1 MKVHSALQVTALASG
16 INFVV
21 SFAATVAIARLL
33 SPGEIGIHSIAI
45 SLIAF
50 THILR
55 EFGVV
60 QYFLQLKV
68 LDRDHLRAG
77 FTAMLMISWTIAVAL
92 LVLATPVGQ
101 FYGHD
106 GVGEVFRVLAVSFLV
121 LPFGSYILSQLRR
134 ELRFDLLAGVQI
146 ATTSFSACVSVLF
159 AWHGYSYLS
168 MALGTVLGNV
178 FTVVLLSSLRP
189 RIALLLPSTR
199 HLGEV
204 FRFGGFASSA
214 SLANQA
220 GHSAPDLVFGKTLS
234 SEAVAHFSRASSLL
248 NMLATKVDE
257 IVIQVFTPTFAD
269 RLRAGVES
277 AEALARAVRLHSGV
291 AMPLLATLAAVGEP
305 LTVAV
310 FGPQWHLAA
319 SLAPWILGYAIVS
332 APVTLAPHALV
343 AGGHVRA
350 ALSASLTVNAVL
362 VAVLLLSVWLD
373 LAEVVIYLVLVRL
386 VMLVAWARRLETA
399 YGFGLRRLLAAVA
412 PSLGLLAATGGAAV
426 LTRLGLRHLYPS
438 ASDLMTV
445 SLVCFAALLAYLG
458 ALRAMD
464 HPLRTEL
471 SRVLP
476 VLRLLLGR

>member
-1 MKVHSALQVTALASG
+1 MKVHSALRATALASG

-33 SPGEIGIHSIAI
+33 SPGEIGIHSIAV

-55 EFGVV
+55 EFGVG

-77 FTAMLMISWTIAVAL
+77 FTAMLMTSWTIAVAL
-92 LVLATPVGQ
+92 VVLATPVGR

-121 LPFGSYILSQLRR
+121 LPLGSHILSQLKRD
-134 ELRFDLLAGVQI
+134 LRFDLLASIQM
-146 ATTSFSACVSVLF
+146 ASTLLAASASVLF
-159 AWHGYSYLS
+159 AWWGYSYLS
-168 MALGTVLGNV
+168 MALGTLVGNI
-178 FTVVLLSSLRP
+178 FTVLLLYAMRP
-189 RIALLLPSTR
+189 RIALLLPTAR

-248 NMLATKVDE
+248 NMLAAKVDE

-269 RLRAGVES
+269 RLRAGAES
-277 AEALARAVRLHSGV
+277 ADALARAVRLHSGV

-305 LTVAV
+305 LTLAV

-319 SLAPWILGYAIVS
+319 SLTPWVLGYAIVS

-362 VAVLLLSVWLD
+362 AAVLLLSVWLD

-386 VMLVAWARRLETA
+386 VMLVAWARRMETA

-412 PSLGLLAATGGAAV
+412 PSLGLLAATSGAAM
-426 LTRLGLRHLYPS
+426 LTRLGLHHLYPS

-445 SLVCFAALLAYLG
+445 SLVCLAALLVYLG
-458 ALRAMD
+458 ALRAND
-464 HPLRTEL
+464 HPLRLEL
-471 SRVLP
+471 SRLLP
-476 VLRLLLGR
+476 ALRLFLGR